1 MQSVSVLP
9 DNESESLRPSIET
22 RFKRQVGLL
31 LISPWLVGLLVF
43 KLAPILASLVFS
55 FTDYQL
61 LQPGEAQFIGIQ
73 NYRAVVRDATAGTVL
88 WQTVRLA
95 LVLIPLQLAASI
107 CIARL
112 LGDRRLWLKNTVRTL
127 FFLPSIIPGFAAT
140 LMWRGFLDPGM
151 GWIHFLLEP
160 LGLDGLLG
168 QGSAAG
174 LDSILALTSLWTIGP
189 SILILLGAFQNIPH
203 EIYEAAKLDGA
214 GRLRRFLSMT
224 VPLITPAIFFSLV
237 LNLTAIFGGAI
248 LLDRGSTYRGE
259 ISSYDG
265 YVTYVLLD
273 LFRVGYASSLAWVFF
288 LFVLFVILIL
298 FRTSR
303 YWVYF
308 PERERLC

>member
-1 MQSVSVLP
+1 MQSASVLP
-9 DNESESLRPSIET
+9 DSKSESLRPSIET
-22 RFKRQVGLL
+22 RFKHQVGLL
-31 LISPWLVGLLVF
+31 LISPWLVGLLAF
-43 KLAPILASLVFS
+43 KLVPILASLVLS

-61 LQPGEAQFIGIQ
+61 LHPGEAQFIGIQ

-107 CIARL
+107 CIAGL
-112 LGDRRLWLKNTVRTL
+112 LGDRRLRLKNTVRTL
-127 FFLPSIIPGFAAT
+127 FFLPSIIPAFAAT
-140 LMWRGFLDPGM
+140 LMWRGYLDPGM
-151 GWIHFLLEP
+151 GWIHILLEP

-174 LDSILALTSLWTIGP
+174 LDFILALTSLWTIGP

-214 GRLRRFLSMT
+214 GWLRRFLSMT

-265 YVTYVLLD
+265 YVNYVLLD
-273 LFRVGYASSLAWVFF
+273 LFHVGYASSLAWVFF
-288 LFVLFVILIL
+288 LVVLFVILIL
-298 FRTSR
+298 FGTSR

-308 PERERLC
+308 PERER

>member
-1 MQSVSVLP
+1 MQSTSVLP
-9 DNESESLRPSIET
+9 NKKSESLRPFIET
-22 RFKRQVGLL
+22 RFKQQVGLF

-43 KLAPILASLVFS
+43 KLAPILTSLAFS

-61 LQPGEAQFIGIQ
+61 LHPMEAQFIGFQ
-73 NYRAVVRDATAGTVL
+73 NYRAVFRDATAGTVL

-95 LVLIPLQLAASI
+95 LVIIPLQLAASI
-107 CIARL
+107 CIAGL
-112 LGDRRLWLKNTVRTL
+112 LDDRRLWLRNTVRTL
-127 FFLPSIIPGFAAT
+127 FFLPSIIPAFAAT
-140 LMWRGFLDPGM
+140 LMWRGYLDPGM
-151 GWIHFLLEP
+151 GWIRFLLEP

-174 LDSILALTSLWTIGP
+174 LDFLLALTSLWTIGP

-214 GRLRRFLSMT
+214 GPLRRFISMT

-237 LNLTAIFGGAI
+237 LNLTAVFGGAI
-248 LLDRGSTYRGE
+248 LLDRGNTYRGE

-265 YVTYVLLD
+265 YVNYVLLD

-288 LFVLFVILIL
+288 LFVLLVILIL
-298 FRTSR
+298 FGTSR

-308 PERERLC
+308 PERER

>member
-1 MQSVSVLP
+1 MQSDSVLP
-9 DNESESLRPSIET
+9 GSKSESLRPSIET

-43 KLAPILASLVFS
+43 KLAPILTSLVFS

-61 LQPGEAQFIGIQ
+61 LHPGEAQFIGFQ
-73 NYRAVVRDATAGTVL
+73 NYRTVFQDATAGTVL

-95 LVLIPLQLAASI
+95 LIILPLQLAASI
-107 CIARL
+107 CVAGL
-112 LGDRRLWLKNTVRTL
+112 LGDRRLWLRNTVRTL
-127 FFLPSIIPGFAAT
+127 FFLPSIIPAFAAT
-140 LMWRGFLDPGM
+140 LMWRGYLDPGM
-151 GWIHFLLEP
+151 GWIGFLLKP
-160 LGLDGLLG
+160 LGLDGLSR

-174 LDSILALTSLWTIGP
+174 LDFLLPLTSLWTIGP
-189 SILILLGAFQNIPH
+189 SILILLGAFQTIPH

-214 GRLRRFLSMT
+214 GRLRRFISMT

-237 LNLTAIFGGAI
+237 LNLTAVFGGAI

-265 YVTYVLLD
+265 YVNYVLLD

-288 LFVLFVILIL
+288 LIVLLVILIL
-298 FRTSR
+298 FGTSR

-308 PERERLC
+308 PERER